1 MRKTVK
7 NLGMLAMTGMLI
19 LSQGTC
25 AFAAKGTAGSG
36 KSVLSSYNAELSA
49 QRSSLSELIAESKT
63 LTASI
68 KEAQKNAKQN
78 GLITQSSSDQ
88 LAELSQEIK
97 ALRQSLTTERGS
109 NKTLRAAAKEA
120 RQADDYDA
128 AKDKLTELQEVQQK
142 QIDIRTEL
150 SSLLQKKLRYLS
162 SLKKTEETAITD
174 DTALEKA
181 FDDGAELDPELTE
194 EASQTTENTAAAE
207 SITEAEAENAE
218 AVSTTEAETEAEN
231 AEAMSTTGAETDA
244 ENAEAVS
251 TTEAETDAENAEAVE
266 EAAEQ

>member
-88 LAELSQEIK
+88 LAEFSQEIK

-207 SITEAEAENAE
+207 STAETEAEAENAE
-218 AVSTTEAETEAEN
+218 AVSTTEAETEAEK
-231 AEAMSTTGAETDA
+231 
-244 ENAEAVS
+244 AEAVS
-251 TTEAETDAENAEAVE
+251 TTEAETEAKNAEAVE

>member
-128 AKDKLTELQEVQQK
+128 AKDKLTKLQEVQQK

-207 SITEAEAENAE
+207 STTETETEAEAETEAENAE
-218 AVSTTEAETEAEN
+218 AVSTTETETEAEN
-231 AEAMSTTGAETDA
+231 AEAA
-244 ENAEAVS
+244 
-251 TTEAETDAENAEAVE
+251 E